1 MSYAVRIDG
10 SKKIKLTAF
19 DPADACGVSREQAE
33 SETAALISELAEMQ
47 ELLYAVR
54 SHRVLVILQGRDA
67 GGKDGVIRG
76 VTGKLNPLSCAA
88 VSFGAPTKEELA
100 HDFLWRVHPH
110 VPGAG
115 QICVF
120 NRSHYE
126 DVLAARVRGFVSE
139 AVWRA
144 RYEHINAFEKLLT
157 DNNTI
162 VLKFYLNLSKAE
174 QLERLA
180 ERERNPL
187 KAWKLSLGD
196 WHDRE
201 HWDDYTAAYE
211 DVINRCS
218 SVRAPW
224 FVVSA
229 DKKWFRNLTIAE
241 ALRDA
246 LKPYK
251 QRWRKQLGEVGLVER
266 RAIEAYR
273 QGKGFTLPPVRG

>member
-1 MSYAVRIDG
+1 MAYAVCIDG
-10 SKKIKLTAF
+10 SKKIKLSAY
-19 DPADACGVSREQAE
+19 DPADDAGVSRADAE
-33 SETAALISELAEMQ
+33 AQTTALIAEVAEMQ

-54 SHRVLVILQGRDA
+54 SNRVLVVLQGRDA

-76 VTGKLNPLSCAA
+76 VTGKLNPLSCSA

-115 QICVF
+115 QIRVF

-126 DVLAARVRGFVSE
+126 DVLAARVRGFVRE
-139 AVWRA
+139 EVWRA
-144 RYEHINAFEKLLT
+144 RYDHINAFEKLLT
-157 DNNTI
+157 DNDTI

-174 QLERLA
+174 QLQRFA

-196 WHDRE
+196 WQDRD
-201 HWDDYTAAYE
+201 HWDDYTTAYE
-211 DVINRCS
+211 DVLNRCS
-218 SVRAPW
+218 SKSAPW
-224 FVVSA
+224 YVVPA
-229 DKKWFRNLTIAE
+229 DKKWFRNLAIAQ

-246 LKPYK
+246 LQPYK
-251 QRWRKQLGEVGLVER
+251 QRWKKQLGEVGMDER
-266 RAIEAYR
+266 RAIESYR
-273 QGKGFTLPPVRG
+273 QSKGITLPATR